1 MRSRS
6 STRGGEAQ
14 GGWGVEVLEDTPN
27 RQGSEGGRD
36 EGLEGGGQ
44 GG

>member
-1 MRSRS
+1 MRSRLS
-6 STRGGEAQ
+6 RRGGVAQ

-36 EGLEGGGQ
+36 EGLERGGEEG
-44 GG
+44 